1 MALRVNKT
9 AVADFYY
16 TVKYFIRQINGV
28 RCRWDTSEPVRVCP
42 GRGSQSAVP
51 DFEASVVADY
61 FSEFSPSPAAGPVQH
76 LAQPPQQRLL
86 QQADPGAALRTLRH
100 GERRRRRRR
109 QWGESSTIKV
119 LLLALHLVTIT
130 SRPTVLFPGRR
141 REKRHYLQSAVFFPL
156 DCRAAAKDCVR
167 ARTCHSVINSG
178 LVQKSAR
185 AAQNKRLISDRLR
198 CIIGKLFILLC
209 LYERERRWLCK
220 SLAVGGQ
227 ETHTPPPP
235 QPPPPQ

>member
-16 TVKYFIRQINGV
+16 TVKYFIR
-28 RCRWDTSEPVRVCP
+28 PVRVCP
-42 GRGSQSAVP
+42 GRGLQPAVP

-100 GERRRRRRR
+100 GEQRRRR
-109 QWGESSTIKV
+109 QWGESSTINV
-119 LLLALHLVTIT
+119 LLRALHLATTT
-130 SRPTVLFPGRR
+130 SRPTVLFPGRH
-141 REKRHYLQSAVFFPL
+141 REKRHYLQSAVFSPPST
-156 DCRAAAKDCVR
+156 AAQLPKIVC
-167 ARTCHSVINSG
+167 ARQDLSLWINSG

-185 AAQNKRLISDRLR
+185 AA
-198 CIIGKLFILLC
+198 
-209 LYERERRWLCK
+209 
-220 SLAVGGQ
+220 
-227 ETHTPPPP
+227 
-235 QPPPPQ
+235 